1 MGCKSSKQKV
11 LPKKPFV
18 SSMNEIS
25 VLGQEMLA
33 NELILES
40 AHAKL
45 SRAKLKLKVIHQN
58 KKV

>member
-1 MGCKSSKQKV
+1 
-11 LPKKPFV
+11 
-18 SSMNEIS
+18 MNEIS

>member
-1 MGCKSSKQKV
+1 MGCKPSKEKV
-11 LPKKPFV
+11 KPKKSFV

-25 VLGQEMLA
+25 ILGQEMLA

-40 AHAKL
+40 AHDKL